1 VLREWMEERTD
12 PREML
17 RRIRQELPEIRYM
30 VDQLPAAARR
40 LMERVTDTDA
50 QNDAVQRRYDRDRML
65 RWARYRYLAFT
76 GAATLLAAVLFVGQQ
91 AQPAWLGW
99 ALGGLAGVLLYA
111 GRPRG

>member
-1 VLREWMEERTD
+1 
-12 PREML
+12 
-17 RRIRQELPEIRYM
+17 
-30 VDQLPAAARR
+30 
-40 LMERVTDTDA
+40 
-50 QNDAVQRRYDRDRML
+50 ML